1 MVLPLDVKFPGLGP
15 QSMPM
20 EGFTCGGARLR
31 LLVALIVLFAIT
43 PIFALYIFRLHD
55 SRATA
60 LEQAYV
66 QASQIAHSG
75 AEAHAQFGLQARH
88 FLEVVSQIPAVRDG
102 ALADC
107 DDLLQW
113 LTQGRDWLTSI
124 FVTDADGNGLCGSH
138 PPARTVNIADRAYY
152 QQLKKAG
159 GFVLSDV
166 VIGRVTNQQ
175 VVAAA
180 HPIYGTNGRL
190 QRVLVVG
197 MPLNWIDQI
206 AAQAS
211 AKHGGIL
218 IALDRNNRVLAYQ
231 PNRPANWAIGQLT
244 TSPLVD
250 LIADPNKTSFEAADE
265 SGERRIFSVARLAD
279 GSMTVAV
286 GLKRSEVLEPI
297 EHTFMV
303 DLLFLLITAGASVV
317 AALLLA
323 EFGLLRGMRTLKS
336 AALRLKAGRMGLR
349 VNLPRFTAAELHDL
363 AHTYNAM
370 TAEFERL
377 AYLDRLTGLPNRRY
391 LERNL
396 NDRADNPARARKALL
411 AIDLD
416 GFKPVNDTYGHATGD
431 KVLALIARRIAAVVD
446 ERGLLARVGGDEFVA
461 IVPMSAKQDR
471 ISITALG
478 EEIRKAMREP
488 IELDGLKIPVGC
500 SIGIAL
506 VPDDAQTLSGAM
518 VMADAALYE
527 AKRNGRN
534 LVVSSAPPLASE
546 AMDEIDD
553 ATHWATLG
561 SQPW

>member
-1 MVLPLDVKFPGLGP
+1 
-15 QSMPM
+15 M
-20 EGFTCGGARLR
+20 EGFTYGGARLR
-31 LLVALIVLFAIT
+31 LLVALIVLLSIV
-43 PIFALYIFRLHD
+43 PIFALYVVRLHE
-55 SRATA
+55 SRTA
-60 LEQAYV
+60 ALDHAFV
-66 QASQIAHSG
+66 QASQIAHAG

-102 ALADC
+102 ALTDC

-113 LTQGRDWLTSI
+113 LTHGRDWLTSI
-124 FVTDADGNGLCGSH
+124 FVTDADGKGMCGSH

-166 VIGRVTNQQ
+166 VVGRVTNQQ

-180 HPIYGTNGRL
+180 HPIYGTNGKL
-190 QRVLVVG
+190 QRILGVG
-197 MPLNWIDQI
+197 MPLNWIEQI
-206 AAQAS
+206 AAKAS
-211 AKHGGIL
+211 ARHGGVL

-231 PNRPANWAIGQLT
+231 PNRPANWVIGQQNV
-244 TSPLVD
+244 SELVA
-250 LIADPNKTSFEAADE
+250 LITDRNNTSFEATDE
-265 SGERRIFSVARLAD
+265 TGERRLFGVARLAD
-279 GSMTVAV
+279 GSMTIAV

-297 EHTFMV
+297 ERTFMA
-303 DLLFLLITAGASVV
+303 DLMFLLITASGSVI

-323 EFGLLRGMRTLKS
+323 EFGLLRGMRTLKN

-391 LERNL
+391 LERNMVERGDKP
-396 NDRADNPARARKALL
+396 NARKALL

-416 GFKPVNDTYGHATGD
+416 GFKPVNDNYGHAVGD
-431 KVLALIARRIAAVVD
+431 KVLALIARRIAGVVD

-461 IVPMSAKQDR
+461 IVPMAAKHER
-471 ISITALG
+471 AFVTAIG
-478 EEIRKAMREP
+478 EEIRAAMQQP
-488 IELDGLKIPVGC
+488 IEVEGLKIPVGC
-500 SIGIAL
+500 SIGVAL
-506 VPDDAQTLSGAM
+506 VPDDASSLSGAM

-527 AKRNGRN
+527 AKRKGKN
-534 LVVSSAPPLASE
+534 LVIDVAPPLASE
-546 AMDEIDD
+546 AMGDPEEQV
-553 ATHWATLG
+553 HWAALELNHR
-561 SQPW
+561 W

>member
-1 MVLPLDVKFPGLGP
+1 
-15 QSMPM
+15 MPM
-20 EGFTCGGARLR
+20 EGFKYGGARLR
-31 LLVALIVLFAIT
+31 MLVAMIVLFAIA
-43 PIFALYIFRLHD
+43 PVFVLNVMRLHE
-55 SRATA
+55 SRSAA
-60 LEQAYV
+60 LEYAHV
-66 QASQIAHSG
+66 QASQIAHAG

-88 FLEVVSQIPAVRDG
+88 FLEVVSQIPSVRD
-102 ALADC
+102 ATLPECDELLDWLA
-107 DDLLQW
+107 
-113 LTQGRDWLTSI
+113 QGRDWLTSI
-124 FVTDADGNGLCGSH
+124 YVTNAEGKGLCGSH
-138 PPARTVNIADRAYY
+138 ANSKAVDITDRAYF
-152 QQLKKAG
+152 QQLKQTRS
-159 GFVLSDV
+159 FVVSDV
-166 VIGRVTNQQ
+166 VIGRITHQQ

-180 HPIYGTNGRL
+180 QPIFAPNGKL
-190 QRVLVVG
+190 MRVLGVG

-231 PNRPANWAIGQLT
+231 PNRPANWVIGQQNV
-244 TSPLVD
+244 SELVD
-250 LIADPNKTSFEAADE
+250 FITDKSRNTFEALDP
-265 SGERRIFSVARLAD
+265 SGERRIFGIARLAD
-279 GSMTVAV
+279 DSMTIAV
-286 GLKRSEVLEPI
+286 GLKRSDVLEPI
-297 EHTFMV
+297 ERSFMLE
-303 DLLFLLITAGASVV
+303 LLFLLITAGGSIV

-323 EFGLLRGMRTLKS
+323 EFGLLRGMRTLKT

-349 VNLPRFTAAELHDL
+349 VNLPRFVAGELHDL

-396 NDRADNPARARKALL
+396 TERNDTPGRARKALL

-431 KVLALIARRIAAVVD
+431 KVLSLIARRIASVVD

-461 IVPMSAKQDR
+461 IVPMSAKQNR
-471 ISITALG
+471 ISIAAFG
-478 EEIRKAMREP
+478 EEIRAAMQEP

-534 LVVSSAPPLASE
+534 LVVDGAPPLASE
-546 AMDEIDD
+546 AHGEEEEGV
-553 ATHWATLG
+553 HWAALEMNHR
-561 SQPW
+561 W

>member
-1 MVLPLDVKFPGLGP
+1 
-15 QSMPM
+15 MPM
-20 EGFTCGGARLR
+20 EGFRYGGARLR
-31 LLVALIVLFAIT
+31 LLVALIVLFAIA
-43 PIFALYIFRLHD
+43 PIFALYVVRLHE
-55 SRATA
+55 SRTRA
-60 LEQAYV
+60 LAHAYV
-66 QASQIAHSG
+66 QASQIAHAGS
-75 AEAHAQFGLQARH
+75 EAHAQFGLQARH

-102 ALADC
+102 SLSDC

-113 LTQGRDWLTSI
+113 LTHGRGWLTSI
-124 FVTDADGNGLCGSH
+124 FVTDADGKGLCGSH
-138 PPARTVNIADRAYY
+138 PTARTVNIADRAYY
-152 QQLKKAG
+152 QQMKKDG
-159 GFVLSDV
+159 GFVVSDV
-166 VIGRVTNQQ
+166 VLGRVTNQQ

-180 HPIYGTNGRL
+180 HPIYGPNGKL
-190 QRVLVVG
+190 MRVLGVG

-231 PNRPANWAIGQLT
+231 PERPASWVIGQHKV
-244 TSPLVD
+244 SPLVD
-250 LIADPNKTSFEAADE
+250 LITDQDKTSFEALDE
-265 SGERRIFSVARLAD
+265 SGERRIFGVSRLAD
-279 GSMTVAV
+279 GSMTIAV

-297 EHTFMV
+297 ERTFMA
-303 DLLFLLITAGASVV
+303 DLLFLLVTAGGSVV
-317 AALLLA
+317 TALLLA
-323 EFGLLRGMRTLKS
+323 EFGLLRGMRTLKNS
-336 AALRLKAGRMGLR
+336 ALRLKAGRMGLR
-349 VNLPRFTAAELHDL
+349 VNLPRFTATELHDL

-370 TAEFERL
+370 TAEFERI

-396 NDRADNPARARKALL
+396 NERNDNPARARKALL

-431 KVLALIARRIAAVVD
+431 KVLALIARRIASVVD

-478 EEIRKAMREP
+478 EEIRKAMQEP
-488 IELDGLKIPVGC
+488 IEIDGMKIPVGC

-534 LVVSSAPPLASE
+534 LVVSSAPPLATE
-546 AMDEIDD
+546 AMGDIED
-553 ATHWATLG
+553 ATHWAALG
-561 SQPW
+561 TIQRW